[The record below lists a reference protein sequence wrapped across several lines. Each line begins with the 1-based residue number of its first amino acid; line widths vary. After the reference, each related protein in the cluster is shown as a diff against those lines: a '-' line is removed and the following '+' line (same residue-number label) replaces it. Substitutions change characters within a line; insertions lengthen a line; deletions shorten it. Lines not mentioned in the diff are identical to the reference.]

1 MMTRAWARLTIME
14 VKLYLREP
22 VAAFFTFAFAPMM
35 LVIFGAIYGNRP
47 TPLFGGRGMVDVSV
61 PAYLGVIIA
70 SVGLIS
76 VPIGMAARREVKV
89 LRRFQATPLPPAVY
103 LTTQLAITWW

>member
-1 MMTRAWARLTIME
+1 MGAVIE
-14 VKLYLREP
+14 VQELRK
-22 VAAFFTFAFAPMM
+22 
-35 LVIFGAIYGNRP
+35 IY
-47 TPLFGGRGMVDVSV
+47 
-61 PAYLGVIIA
+61 

-76 VPIGMAARREVKV
+76 VPIGMAARREAKV